1 MEILKHLNDEKPVNL
16 QHSRFEKALQPSEAK
31 IKEMKPR
38 KGGPQNFQNFGK
50 LLQVQQVHKTMST
63 SLIAIEYIGDLN
75 QYYFM
80 AISTLWHFPSHEV
93 VFSVVLIFERCR

>member
-1 MEILKHLNDEKPVNL
+1 MEILKHLNDEKSVNL

-50 LLQVQQVHKTMST
+50 LLQVQQLAAT
-63 SLIAIEYIGDLN
+63 
-75 QYYFM
+75 
-80 AISTLWHFPSHEV
+80 W
-93 VFSVVLIFERCR
+93 

>member
-38 KGGPQNFQNFGK
+38 KGGPQNFLEFWEIVAGA
-50 LLQVQQVHKTMST
+50 T
-63 SLIAIEYIGDLN
+63 IGDYLVNPRFLN
-75 QYYFM
+75 
-80 AISTLWHFPSHEV
+80 
-93 VFSVVLIFERCR
+93 

>member
-50 LLQVQQVHKTMST
+50 LLQVQQHEI
-63 SLIAIEYIGDLN
+63 L
-75 QYYFM
+75 YYF
-80 AISTLWHFPSHEV
+80 TD
-93 VFSVVLIFERCR
+93 VVLKYVFIFIS

>member
-1 MEILKHLNDEKPVNL
+1 MELLKHLNDEKSVNL

-50 LLQVQQVHKTMST
+50 LLQVQQNHELLTHHNHISSIQ
-63 SLIAIEYIGDLN
+63 SLMQTIYHA
-75 QYYFM
+75 
-80 AISTLWHFPSHEV
+80 
-93 VFSVVLIFERCR
+93 